1 MNVPLQG
8 LLRLV
13 QELETNSSPAY
24 IARYRPD
31 VAAGLDE
38 RRINQVRDRLRSFLD
53 LADRRITILTALSRE
68 DRLTPEMREKIESAM
83 DRRTLEDLYLPFRPK
98 PRTIADDAL
107 DKDLEPVARF
117 IWAQEPSDADL
128 AAETT
133 KLAPEGVSVEDALA
147 GGRAIIARW
156 LAENVEVRRDLR
168 KVAFAESVV
177 TVSAIPTERRL
188 SARDETQRQKAAAL
202 DGLRKP
208 VSEIQWRQM
217 LSIRRHARD
226 RWLQYAVEIPRDHCI
241 EYLRSRL
248 VRDADSSFVE
258 QLELSAAL
266 AFDEFLAPSLGN
278 EVRLEFED
286 RVDEEAVRA
295 YSKNLRKVLGTSP
308 AGATPVIGLETSRPG
323 GWRAVVVGADGEV
336 LEHAVVREDPDR
348 PSKGGSKAG
357 AAAAQTK
364 EAEAKPEAEQSASQ
378 ESAPDA
384 EAAQDKAPDAESAP
398 AESVPAQ
405 EAAAEPSP
413 EATPA
418 QKDVTTAD
426 AQAPSAADAA
436 PTEAAETSA
445 ETPETAEAAESTEAA
460 AAEPAPEADP
470 AAAAEAPAVEAVEKA
485 PDAILPF
492 MAPTPDD
499 SAGAEGADS
508 APEAASDP
516 APDTP
521 AVDDAA
527 AADAAVA
534 DPPAAET
541 ADQAAAAEQPA
552 PAEEPKSSEAPAE
565 TEPAVASEEAS
576 APAPAPADEQPAAA
590 AVAVEADESAVQA
603 EQPAATVQQ
612 PAAEEASAAP
622 VAAAGAAVAAE
633 KKPARQPKQKKQPKK
648 QQREQAAPKAPP
660 PPHVPLAELI
670 ERHGVT
676 LVAMGSG
683 PRVRSVERFVRA
695 EARKAKRP
703 VSTVSVNEGGSWIY
717 ATSKNARRELPQLDP
732 ASRSAATL
740 ARRLQDS
747 LSELVKIDPRV
758 VGIGQGYQEVDQKRL
773 RQALHDQ
780 VRSSVQEAGVDVNRA
795 SLELLAAAPGMTERV
810 AKRIVERRTK
820 NGPYAS
826 REELHKTQGVSARVW
841 EQAAGFLRVPGGE
854 NPLDATGVHP
864 RHYEKLNAMLAAAG
878 VTVEKALENP
888 RGLDSLDLD
897 PFVDDDFPKV
907 LLSAILRELRP
918 QSINPRGKFSIPDP
932 VVGVEPLDE
941 PKVGMK
947 VEGAVTNA
955 AAFGVFVDIGAGTD
969 GLVHVSQLSSE
980 LRDKGQDGI
989 QPGDKVTVWIT
1000 NVAPDA
1006 GRISLSMH
1014 EPREPRETSRQRRT
1028 SPEARRHGDDRR
1040 RPRRRD
1046 DRPDRLPVARVF
1058 GPDREAK
1065 AKEESQLKKM
1075 SVSDKLSL
1083 LQDRFRTKTDG

>member
-38 RRINQVRDRLRSFLD
+38 RRINQIRDRLRSFLD

-117 IWAQEPSDADL
+117 IWAQEPPDADL
-128 AAETT
+128 AAEAA
-133 KLAPEGVSVEDALA
+133 KLAPEGVSVDEALA

-208 VSEIQWRQM
+208 VSEIQWRRM

-226 RWLQYAVEIPRDHCI
+226 RWLQYAVEIPRDHCV

-248 VRDADSSFVE
+248 VRDAESSFVE

-308 AGATPVIGLETSRPG
+308 AGGTPVIGLETSRPG

-348 PSKGGSKAG
+348 PSKGDAKAG

-364 EAEAKPEAEQSASQ
+364 EAEAKPEAEQAASQ
-378 ESAPDA
+378 EPS
-384 EAAQDKAPDAESAP
+384 PDAESAP
-398 AESVPAQ
+398 AAAAPAQ
-405 EAAAEPSP
+405 EAAAESTP

-418 QKDVTTAD
+418 QEDVTAAEPTAD
-426 AQAPSAADAA
+426 ATETPESDAA
-436 PTEAAETSA
+436 PTEAAETA
-445 ETPETAEAAESTEAA
+445 EGADSTETA
-460 AAEPAPEADP
+460 AAEPAPEADSAP
-470 AAAAEAPAVEAVEKA
+470 AVEAPAVEAAEKA

-499 SAGAEGADS
+499 STGAEAADS
-508 APEAASDP
+508 TPEATSDP

-527 AADAAVA
+527 AADAPGA
-534 DPPAAET
+534 DSSAAEPT
-541 ADQAAAAEQPA
+541 EQSAVAEQPA
-552 PAEEPKSSEAPAE
+552 PVEEPKPSEAPAE
-565 TEPAVASEEAS
+565 TEPAVASEEVPATATAS
-576 APAPAPADEQPAAA
+576 AEEPTA
-590 AVAVEADESAVQA
+590 AVA
-603 EQPAATVQQ
+603 EQPAD
-612 PAAEEASAAP
+612 ASAASEAAETP
-622 VAAAGAAVAAE
+622 AAQATAPAATAAAAAAE

-660 PPHVPLAELI
+660 PPHVPLAELV

-878 VTVEKALENP
+878 VTVEQALENP

-955 AAFGVFVDIGAGTD
+955 AAFGLFVDIGAGTD

-1028 SPEARRHGDDRR
+1028 SPEARRHGNDR

>member
-1 MNVPLQG
+1 MKALTALPSQAYVQVGEEMNVPLQG

-53 LADRRITILTALSRE
+53 LADRRITILTALGRE

-117 IWAQEPSDADL
+117 IWAQEPPNADL
-128 AAETT
+128 AAETAA
-133 KLAPEGVSVEDALA
+133 LAPEGVSVEDALA

-188 SARDETQRQKAAAL
+188 SPRDDAQRQKAAAL
-202 DGLRKP
+202 DGLSKP
-208 VSEIQWRQM
+208 LSQIQWRQM

-226 RWLQYAVEIPRDHCI
+226 RWLQYTVEIPRDHCI

-248 VRDADSSFVE
+248 VRDPESSFVE

-278 EVRLEFED
+278 EVRVEFED
-286 RVDEEAVRA
+286 RIDEEAVRA
-295 YSKNLRKVLGTSP
+295 YSKNLRKVLSTPP
-308 AGATPVIGLETSRPG
+308 AGAAPVIGLETNRPG
-323 GWRAVVVGADGEV
+323 GWRAVVIGANGEV
-336 LEHAVVREDPDR
+336 LEHAIVREDPDH
-348 PSKGGSKAG
+348 PSKASAKSEPPVAKEQAVPEPKAASESETENAEKAPDSE
-357 AAAAQTK
+357 AAASAEPESTPEPQVASEPEVAP
-364 EAEAKPEAEQSASQ
+364 EAEAAPQTAAEAPVEVAEAEPTP
-378 ESAPDA
+378 APDT
-384 EAAQDKAPDAESAP
+384 ESAP
-398 AESVPAQ
+398 A
-405 EAAAEPSP
+405 
-413 EATPA
+413 
-418 QKDVTTAD
+418 AD
-426 AQAPSAADAA
+426 
-436 PTEAAETSA
+436 
-445 ETPETAEAAESTEAA
+445 
-460 AAEPAPEADP
+460 
-470 AAAAEAPAVEAVEKA
+470 APAVEASEKA
-485 PDAILPF
+485 PDTILPF
-492 MAPTPDD
+492 MAPTSDNPGAAE
-499 SAGAEGADS
+499 SAASSSESTDAAEAETPIAEETAATAQTPVSAEEPQAAVPSAAPQETVSTDS
-508 APEAASDP
+508 APVQQP
-516 APDTP
+516 
-521 AVDDAA
+521 V
-527 AADAAVA
+527 
-534 DPPAAET
+534 
-541 ADQAAAAEQPA
+541 AEQ
-552 PAEEPKSSEAPAE
+552 SS
-565 TEPAVASEEAS
+565 T
-576 APAPAPADEQPAAA
+576 EQPAAA
-590 AVAVEADESAVQA
+590 AEETSEAPAEAAVAE
-603 EQPAATVQQ
+603 
-612 PAAEEASAAP
+612 
-622 VAAAGAAVAAE
+622 AAVAATPE
-633 KKPARQPKQKKQPKK
+633 SNPARPPRPKKQKKQE
-648 QQREQAAPKAPP
+648 REQAPPKAPP
-660 PPHVPLAELI
+660 PPHLPLSELI
-670 ERHGVT
+670 ERHGVS
-676 LVAMGSG
+676 LVAMGGG

-695 EARKAKRP
+695 EARKAQKT

-747 LSELVKIDPRV
+747 ISELVKIDPRV

-780 VRSSVQEAGVDVNRA
+780 VRSTVQEVGVDVNRA

-810 AKRIVERRTK
+810 AKRIVERREK

-841 EQAAGFLRVPGGE
+841 EQAAGFLRVPGGA

-864 RHYEKLNAMLAAAG
+864 RHYEKLNAMLAAAE
-878 VTVEKALENP
+878 VTVEQALENP
-888 RGLDSLDLD
+888 RGLDSLDLE
-897 PFVDDDFPKV
+897 PFVDDNHPKV

-918 QSINPRGKFSIPDP
+918 QTINPRGEFSAPDA
-932 VVGVEPLDE
+932 VVGVEPIDE

-947 VEGAVTNA
+947 IEGAVTNA

-969 GLVHVSQLSSE
+969 GLVHVSQLSQE

-989 QPGDKVTVWIT
+989 KPGDRVTVWVT
-1000 NVAPDA
+1000 NIAADA

-1014 EPREPRETSRQRRT
+1014 EPREPRESSRQRRA
-1028 SPEARRHGDDRR
+1028 SPEARRHSDDHR

-1065 AKEESQLKKM
+1065 AKEESNLKKL
-1075 SVSDKLSL
+1075 SVTEKLSL
-1083 LQDRFRTKTDG
+1083 LQDRFRTKTDGS